1 MQTLTL
7 AAWADALQTGAAPDA
22 VIRKT
27 LSTDSITPVP
37 NTDATDSRRLRFV
50 VSSSAVDRDRDIIN
64 QAGWRLEAYRKNPVV
79 LYGHDY
85 AELPIAR
92 AVDVHVEGD
101 RLVADAEFVPAEV
114 SPFAETVYQ
123 LIKRGFLN
131 ATSVGFRPITYTRN
145 EERGGYD
152 VQEAE
157 LYEFSVVAVPSN
169 PDALVM
175 ARSAGVDTQPLT
187 AWATK
192 VLADTKGAGAWVPQA
207 LADKTLAVLDAV
219 NAIAGEAAALPRP
232 EAPTAPEA
240 VCNGVANGTVEP
252 TDVLVT
258 LDGRAVADAALAPSD
273 AVLKRG
279 RVLSAKNE
287 STLRQAVDL
296 LTAVLAQLDAAPPAG
311 DDTPPPEADAEAVL
325 TATVQPPVA
334 ESASEPAAPPT
345 GVADAVPTGVSD
357 LTPPT
362 WTPADVAR
370 LEQQARQR
378 VRVAVQ
384 QAVMALTGRL
394 PD

>member
-7 AAWADALQTGAAPDA
+7 AEWVEALKSGPAPDA

-27 LSTDSITPVP
+27 LSTDSIVPVP
-37 NTDATDSRRLRFV
+37 NADATESRRLRFV
-50 VSSSAVDRDRDIIN
+50 VSSSSVDRDRDVIN
-64 QAGWRLEAYRKNPVV
+64 QAGWRLDAYRKNPIV

-85 AELPIAR
+85 SELPIAR
-92 AVDVHVEGD
+92 AVDVHVEGN
-101 RLVADAEFVPAEV
+101 RLVADAEFVPADV

-175 ARSAGVDTQPLT
+175 ARSAGIDTAPLT
-187 AWATK
+187 DWATK
-192 VLADTKGAGAWVPQA
+192 VLSETKGAGAWVPQA
-207 LADKTLAVLDAV
+207 VADKTLAVLDAIA
-219 NAIAGEAAALPRP
+219 AIAGDVPALPRS
-232 EAPTAPEA
+232 
-240 VCNGVANGTVEP
+240 EP
-252 TDVLVT
+252 SAGKEGASQALT
-258 LDGRAVADAALAPSD
+258 GPSAEPADAL
-273 AVLKRG
+273 LKRG

-296 LTAVLAQLDAAPPAG
+296 LTAVLAQLDVAPQAV
-311 DDTPPPEADAEAVL
+311 DDTPAPAAHAEPVL
-325 TATVQPPVA
+325 TATVQPPGA
-334 ESASEPAAPPT
+334 LLASEPAGPSA
-345 GVADAVPTGVSD
+345 GMADAVSSGVSD

-378 VRVAVQ
+378 VRAVVQ